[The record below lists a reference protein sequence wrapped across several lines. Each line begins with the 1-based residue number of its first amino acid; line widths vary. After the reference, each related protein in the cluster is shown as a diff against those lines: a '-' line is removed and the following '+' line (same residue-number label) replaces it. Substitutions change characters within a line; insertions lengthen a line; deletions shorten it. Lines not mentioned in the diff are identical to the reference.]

1 MKKKN
6 EVIAFLGKGTKFEG
20 KMRFHGTTRIDGHFK
35 GEISA
40 DGNLIISNQGL
51 VEANVHAS
59 SIMISGEV
67 HGNITAD
74 QRVDIHAPAKVFG
87 DIQAPSVVIDEGV
100 IFEGMTRMKQPKR
113 TEETTPVAVETE
125 EVSPVL
131 KTLTGTITDQDT
143 GEPVSGADIKI
154 KGSGKRETEAD
165 VAGYFQFSDLEDGTW
180 ELTIKAEGYHKEKAQ
195 VEIQGEGMYERNV
208 ALEPKH

>member
-6 EVIAFLGKGTKFEG
+6 EVIAFLGKGTTFEG
-20 KMRFHGTTRIDGHFK
+20 KMSFHGTTRIDGHYK
-35 GEISA
+35 GEIVA

-51 VEANVHAS
+51 VEADVHAS

-100 IFEGMTRMKQPKR
+100 IFEGMTRMKQPKK
-113 TEETTPVAVETE
+113 TEETTPVATETD
-125 EVSPVL
+125 EVSSVL
-131 KTLTGTITDQDT
+131 KTLTGTVTDQDT
-143 GEPVSGADIKI
+143 SEPVSGANIKI
-154 KGSGKRETEAD
+154 KGNGKRETETD

-180 ELTIKAEGYHKEKAQ
+180 ELKIKAEGYHKAKAQ
-195 VEIQGEGMYERNV
+195 VEIEGEGMYERNV

>member
-6 EVIAFLGKGTKFEG
+6 EVIAFLGKGTTFEG
-20 KMRFHGTTRIDGHFK
+20 KMSFHGTTRIDGHFK
-35 GEISA
+35 GEIAA

-51 VEANVHAS
+51 VEADVHAS

-100 IFEGMTRMKQPKR
+100 IFEGMTRMKQPKK
-113 TEETTPVAVETE
+113 TEETTPVATETD
-125 EVSPVL
+125 EVSSVL
-131 KTLTGTITDQDT
+131 KTLTGTVTDQDT
-143 GEPVSGADIKI
+143 SEPVSGANIKI
-154 KGSGKRETEAD
+154 KGNGKRETETD

-180 ELTIKAEGYHKEKAQ
+180 ELKIKAEGYHKAKAQ
-195 VEIQGEGMYERNV
+195 VEIEGEGMYERNV

>member
-1 MKKKN
+1 M
-6 EVIAFLGKGTKFEG
+6 GKGTKFEG

-40 DGNLIISNQGL
+40 DGNLIVSNQGL

-100 IFEGMTRMKQPKR
+100 IFEGMTRMKQPKK
-113 TEETTPVAVETE
+113 TEEVTPVETE
-125 EVSPVL
+125 TDETTSVL

-154 KGSGKRETEAD
+154 KGNGKRETETD

-180 ELTIKAEGYHKEKAQ
+180 EMIIKAEGYHKAKAQ

>member
-6 EVIAFLGKGTKFEG
+6 EVIAFLGKGTTFEG
-20 KMRFHGTTRIDGHFK
+20 KMSFHGTTRIDGHFK
-35 GEISA
+35 GEIAA

-51 VEANVHAS
+51 VEADVHAS

-100 IFEGMTRMKQPKR
+100 IFEGMTRMKQPKK
-113 TEETTPVAVETE
+113 TEETTPVATETDE
-125 EVSPVL
+125 TSSVL

-143 GEPVSGADIKI
+143 SEPVSGAHIKI
-154 KGSGKRETEAD
+154 KGNGKRETETD
-165 VAGYFQFSDLEDGTW
+165 VAGYFQFSDLEDATW
-180 ELTIKAEGYHKEKAQ
+180 ELKIKAEGYHKAKAQ
-195 VEIQGEGMYERNV
+195 VEIEGEGMYERNV

>member
-6 EVIAFLGKGTKFEG
+6 EVIAFLGKGTMFEG
-20 KMRFHGTTRIDGHFK
+20 SMRFHGTTRIDGHFK

-40 DGNLIISNQGL
+40 DGNLIVSNQGL

-100 IFEGMTRMKQPKR
+100 IFEGMTRMKRPKK
-113 TEETTPVAVETE
+113 TEEATPVATETDE
-125 EVSPVL
+125 TSSVL

-154 KGSGKRETEAD
+154 KGNGKRETETD

-180 ELTIKAEGYHKEKAQ
+180 ELKVKAEGYHKAKAQ
-195 VEIQGEGMYERNV
+195 VEIEGEGMYERNM

>member
-1 MKKKN
+1 MKKRN

-51 VEANVHAS
+51 VEADVHAS

-100 IFEGMTRMKQPKR
+100 IFEGMTRMKQPKK
-113 TEETTPVAVETE
+113 TEEATPVATETD

-143 GEPVSGADIKI
+143 GEPVSGANIKI
-154 KGSGKRETEAD
+154 KGNGKKETEAD

-180 ELTIKAEGYHKEKAQ
+180 ELKVKAEGYHKAKAQ
-195 VEIQGEGMYERNV
+195 VEIQGEGMYERNI

>member
-1 MKKKN
+1 MKKR
-6 EVIAFLGKGTKFEG
+6 EQVVTILGKGTKFEG
-20 KMRFHGTTRIDGHFK
+20 KLKFHGSIRIDGHFK

-113 TEETTPVAVETE
+113 TEETTPVATETE
-125 EVSPVL
+125 EVSPV
-131 KTLTGTITDQDT
+131 Q
-143 GEPVSGADIKI
+143 E
-154 KGSGKRETEAD
+154 
-165 VAGYFQFSDLEDGTW
+165 
-180 ELTIKAEGYHKEKAQ
+180 
-195 VEIQGEGMYERNV
+195 
-208 ALEPKH
+208 

>member
-20 KMRFHGTTRIDGHFK
+20 KLRFHGTTRIDGHFK

-40 DGNLIISNQGL
+40 DGNLIVSNQGL
-51 VEANVHAS
+51 VEADVHAS

-113 TEETTPVAVETE
+113 VEESTQVAIEPK
-125 EVSPVL
+125 EVSSIL

-143 GEPVSGADIKI
+143 GEAVSGAEIKI
-154 KGSGKRETEAD
+154 KGNGKKETEAD

-180 ELTIKAEGYHKEKAQ
+180 ELTIKAEGYHKAKAQ
-195 VEIQGEGMYERNV
+195 VEIQGEGMYERNI
-208 ALEPKH
+208 ALAPKH

>member
-40 DGNLIISNQGL
+40 DGNLIVSNQGL

-100 IFEGMTRMKQPKR
+100 IFEGMTRMKQPKK
-113 TEETTPVAVETE
+113 TEEATPVETE
-125 EVSPVL
+125 TDETPSVL

-154 KGSGKRETEAD
+154 KGNGKRETETD

-180 ELTIKAEGYHKEKAQ
+180 ELKVKAEGYHKAKAQ
-195 VEIQGEGMYERNV
+195 VEIAGEGMYERNV

>member
-6 EVIAFLGKGTKFEG
+6 EVIAFLGKGTTFEG
-20 KMRFHGTTRIDGHFK
+20 KMSFHGTTRIDGHFK

-51 VEANVHAS
+51 VEADVHAS

-100 IFEGMTRMKQPKR
+100 IFEGMTRMKQSKKI
-113 TEETTPVAVETE
+113 EETTPVATETD
-125 EVSPVL
+125 EVSSVL
-131 KTLTGTITDQDT
+131 KTLNGTVTDQDT
-143 GEPVSGADIKI
+143 SEAISGANIKI
-154 KGSGKRETEAD
+154 KGSGKRETETD
-165 VAGYFQFSDLEDGTW
+165 VAGYFQFSDLEDGNW
-180 ELTIKAEGYHKEKAQ
+180 ELKIKAEGYHKAKAQ
-195 VEIQGEGMYERNV
+195 VEIEGEGMYERNI